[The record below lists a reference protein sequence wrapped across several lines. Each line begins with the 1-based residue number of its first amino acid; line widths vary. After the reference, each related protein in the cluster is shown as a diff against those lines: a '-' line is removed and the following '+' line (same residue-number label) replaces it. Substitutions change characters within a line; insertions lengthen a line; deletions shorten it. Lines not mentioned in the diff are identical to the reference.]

1 LQTAKQQPNSYPLEL
16 GMTVPNC
23 KEKGYQ
29 SPRGGLACGVRG
41 KIHGWTRGGRHKKHD
56 ERQRRTIQE
65 NKHQAERF

>member
-1 LQTAKQQPNSYPLEL
+1 MLQFADLVSSWCSRLK
-16 GMTVPNC
+16 GFC

-65 NKHQAERF
+65 NKHKAERF